1 MNNTI
6 EVKPPSDSTMWGML
20 ARKLQTNASKLTKL
34 MEYHNSTAT
43 TYNIEDVEPMKKNCE
58 EIQQVTCDIYEDI
71 VQMYSTIKEINACA
85 TPSSEEWFIRQGEHE
100 QLEKNSL

>member
-6 EVKPPSDSTMWGML
+6 EVKPPSDSTMWSML
-20 ARKLQTNASKLTKL
+20 AQKLQTNASKLTNL

-58 EIQQVTCDIYEDI
+58 EIQQVTCDIYQDI
-71 VQMYSTIKEINACA
+71 VQMHNTIREISAYA
-85 TPSSEEWFIRQGEHE
+85 K
-100 QLEKNSL
+100 L